1 MFFSVLVLLSDIFP
15 MKCIDE
21 FPFFQTPLS
30 HISDAVYKTSIDWIN
45 QRSPEA
51 LSSFLLWS
59 LDSILADL
67 GSQQTVAKGSKKAVQ
82 QVSSKSQVITL
93 NACLCLELVVFILLL
108 KFG

>member
-1 MFFSVLVLLSDIFP
+1 

-21 FPFFQTPLS
+21 FPFCQTPLS
-30 HISDAVYKTSIDWIN
+30 HISDAVYKTSVDWIN

-67 GSQQTVAKGSKKAVQ
+67 GSPQTVGKGSKKVVQ
-82 QVSSKSQVITL
+82 QVSSKSQVTEYLSVSRTSGFYSYFDFWIMEV
-93 NACLCLELVVFILLL
+93 ASVR
-108 KFG
+108 